1 MTMELYAHVLPD
13 MQQDRRYCLWVAGNM
28 LSCEQELKRLFAG
41 VL

>member
-28 LSCEQELKRLFAG
+28 LSCEQELKWLSVS